1 MRHDLLT
8 NLLAAVYLYFECMM
22 IGTITANAIAARYV
36 PKKDKDFI
44 IPGCATRKD
53 GTPTSLL
60 RGRLDLPPDFAEA
73 QRAETEKAPVFVLSG
88 GKGADECISEAECMR
103 RYLSAQGVPEE
114 QLLLEDNSTDTAEN
128 MAFSKKLILDRVR
141 PGQDAPRAIGQR
153 RTPQRRESSFPQ
165 PTTTFSAPASR
176 RGASSCAHRGWAAN
190 PSGTSGLTR
199 ACGSLSAF

>member
-53 GTPTSLL
+53 GTPTPLL

-73 QRAETEKAPVFVLSG
+73 QRAETEKAPIFILSG

-114 QLLLEDNSTDTAEN
+114 QLLLEDNSTDTAET
-128 MAFSKKLILDRVR
+128 MAFSKKADPGPGSPWARR
-141 PGQDAPRAIGQR
+141 PAGLLANAGR
-153 RTPQRRESSFPQ
+153 
-165 PTTTFSAPASR
+165 R
-176 RGASSCAHRGWAAN
+176 RGENRLFHNQLPRFPLRPQGAARQAALT
-190 PSGTSGLTR
+190 GDGLQIQVVLL
-199 ACGSLSAF
+199 A

>member
-53 GTPTSLL
+53 GTPTPLL

-88 GKGADECISEAECMR
+88 GKDADECISEK
-103 RYLSAQGVPEE
+103 
-114 QLLLEDNSTDTAEN
+114 DTAHHMGLRMIIGTAKN
-128 MAFSKKLILDRVR
+128 VQYTSVLKLNNLVLRV
-141 PGQDAPRAIGQR
+141 
-153 RTPQRRESSFPQ
+153 
-165 PTTTFSAPASR
+165 
-176 RGASSCAHRGWAAN
+176 
-190 PSGTSGLTR
+190 
-199 ACGSLSAF
+199 

>member
-22 IGTITANAIAARYV
+22 IGAITANAIAARYV

-88 GKGADECISEAECMR
+88 GKGADECISEK
-103 RYLSAQGVPEE
+103 
-114 QLLLEDNSTDTAEN
+114 DTAHHMGLRMIIGTAKDVQYTSVLNLNN
-128 MAFSKKLILDRVR
+128 MVVRV
-141 PGQDAPRAIGQR
+141 
-153 RTPQRRESSFPQ
+153 
-165 PTTTFSAPASR
+165 
-176 RGASSCAHRGWAAN
+176 
-190 PSGTSGLTR
+190 
-199 ACGSLSAF
+199 

>member
-73 QRAETEKAPVFVLSG
+73 QRAETEKANLHPL
-88 GKGADECISEAECMR
+88 R
-103 RYLSAQGVPEE
+103 R
-114 QLLLEDNSTDTAEN
+114 
-128 MAFSKKLILDRVR
+128 
-141 PGQDAPRAIGQR
+141 QR
-153 RTPQRRESSFPQ
+153 RRRVHLREGYCP
-165 PTTTFSAPASR
+165 PHGT
-176 RGASSCAHRGWAAN
+176 AHDYWYGKE
-190 PSGTSGLTR
+190 R
-199 ACGSLSAF
+199 AVHLGIKTE